1 MDNLINRYVID
12 GRRFF
17 QTSLQENFVNLIKI
31 VIFYKFKFIYFRIY
45 LINPN
50 PTSKLEFLFLFFVLL
65 RVRFLKTIDYIE
77 NFNDNIML
85 KIS

>member
-45 LINPN
+45 LIITLVKFDLPIK
-50 PTSKLEFLFLFFVLL
+50 PQSDF
-65 RVRFLKTIDYIE
+65 KT
-77 NFNDNIML
+77 
-85 KIS
+85 